1 VTKEA
6 DLLPEYRMHSSLI
19 QRDFPGLEVADSKGA
34 DAPNSV
40 DPVIFSGVSRAS
52 SNFNLVGMRESWM
65 VSFEVD
71 RAWDDETF
79 LHLEGLFNAPWSVN
93 EPSRTVVMP
102 SSVAMN
108 APPPSRYIRR
118 LPPAASDSMR
128 QRLSMLRN

>member
-1 VTKEA
+1 
-6 DLLPEYRMHSSLI
+6 MHSTFI

-34 DAPNSV
+34 DAPTSV
-40 DPVIFSGVSRAS
+40 DPVIFSDVPRAS

-65 VSFEVD
+65 ASFAPEPEPVAVD

-128 QRLSMLRN
+128 QRLSMLWT